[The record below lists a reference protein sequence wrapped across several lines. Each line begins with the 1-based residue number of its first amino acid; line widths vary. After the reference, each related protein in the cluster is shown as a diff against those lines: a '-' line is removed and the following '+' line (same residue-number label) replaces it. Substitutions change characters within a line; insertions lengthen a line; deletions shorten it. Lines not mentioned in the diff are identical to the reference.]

1 MTVAVNTEGKGA
13 LSYKITGVASTDNAG
28 QGAIANPEG
37 VTLIILRTT
46 LLVTTQSNGAG
57 NLGIGIAADAV
68 SKATDILNDLA
79 MGAATGKAYNGSAPQ
94 TTAKTE
100 ITAPALWTASK
111 YLTFTGSASLVG
123 LDATLY
129 IEYVRA

>member
-1 MTVAVNTEGKGA
+1 MTVSINTEGKGA
-13 LSYKITGVASTDNAG
+13 LSIKITGVASTDNG
-28 QGAIANPEG
+28 GVGAIANPEG

-46 LLVTTQSNGAG
+46 LLVTTQTTGAA
-57 NLGIGIAADAV
+57 NLAIGVAADAV

-79 MGAATGKAYNGSAPQ
+79 MGATTGKAYNGSAPQ

-111 YLTFTGSASLVG
+111 FLTFTGSASTAG

-129 IEYVRA
+129 VEYVRA